1 MLRRRLNVCLFG
13 ATAVLATALAAPAP
27 LHAQNQNNAAGV
39 IVDADGVL
47 RTRVVTD
54 RFGELMKRRV
64 TEAKA
69 ALDRD
74 LARPSKIRYVSLT
87 RLEAAIAEKL
97 ARGEGLT
104 DEMKSLAGLT
114 RIQYVFFYPETGDIV
129 IAGPAEGFT
138 PDLTGRIVGITSGR
152 ATLQL
157 EDMIVALRAFP
168 PGGQKTDVVG
178 CSIDPT
184 KEGLKR
190 MQDFLVAIS
199 GRVAPSDAER
209 IALGL
214 RENLGLQTV
223 TINGVSPNTHFAQVL
238 VEADYRMKL
247 IGIGLETPPVKITS
261 YVSKARPRDVAR
273 NAMQRWYFTPDYE
286 CVRVSEDKLAMEL
299 VGQGVKLIGA
309 DELVRADGTRVAAAD
324 SDAAGNAFTKSF
336 TARYEALADK
346 SPVYAQLRNLIDMAV
361 AAAFI
366 QQQDYYGQADWRM
379 EVFSSEDALAVE
391 TYEAPKQVETA
402 VNAIWKG
409 NTLMTPVGGG
419 VNIQPRLALSSDNL
433 LSDDKGEVKSL
444 REQTGI
450 GELAKDRWWWD

>member
-1 MLRRRLNVCLFG
+1 
-13 ATAVLATALAAPAP
+13 
-27 LHAQNQNNAAGV
+27 
-39 IVDADGVL
+39 
-47 RTRVVTD
+47 
-54 RFGELMKRRV
+54 
-64 TEAKA
+64 
-69 ALDRD
+69 
-74 LARPSKIRYVSLT
+74 
-87 RLEAAIAEKL
+87 
-97 ARGEGLT
+97 
-104 DEMKSLAGLT
+104 
-114 RIQYVFFYPETGDIV
+114 
-129 IAGPAEGFT
+129 
-138 PDLTGRIVGITSGR
+138 
-152 ATLQL
+152 
-157 EDMIVALRAFP
+157 
-168 PGGQKTDVVG
+168 
-178 CSIDPT
+178 
-184 KEGLKR
+184 
-190 MQDFLVAIS
+190 
-199 GRVAPSDAER
+199 
-209 IALGL
+209 
-214 RENLGLQTV
+214 
-223 TINGVSPNTHFAQVL
+223 
-238 VEADYRMKL
+238 
-247 IGIGLETPPVKITS
+247 
-261 YVSKARPRDVAR
+261 VAR

-286 CVRVSEDKLAMEL
+286 CVRVSEDELAMEL

-433 LSDDKGEVKSL
+433 LSDEKGEVKSL

>member
-1 MLRRRLNVCLFG
+1 
-13 ATAVLATALAAPAP
+13 
-27 LHAQNQNNAAGV
+27 
-39 IVDADGVL
+39 
-47 RTRVVTD
+47 
-54 RFGELMKRRV
+54 
-64 TEAKA
+64 
-69 ALDRD
+69 
-74 LARPSKIRYVSLT
+74 
-87 RLEAAIAEKL
+87 
-97 ARGEGLT
+97 
-104 DEMKSLAGLT
+104 
-114 RIQYVFFYPETGDIV
+114 
-129 IAGPAEGFT
+129 
-138 PDLTGRIVGITSGR
+138 
-152 ATLQL
+152 
-157 EDMIVALRAFP
+157 MIVALRAFP

-199 GRVAPSDAER
+199 GRVSPSDAAN
-209 IALGL
+209 IAAGL

-433 LSDDKGEVKSL
+433 LSDEKGEVKSL